1 MNTHTRLLL
10 TVISVRKVPKIIHGL
25 PSSLAWLSCNSLYQ
39 RTEDKSPYPIQP
51 TYQHIIT
58 IRSYYRRASDRSE
71 VETNNNQTWYSYT
84 PGKAGVRPKTT
95 TRRRNKNYAP
105 SRLARY
111 NGVWRSEITRRIC
124 VGPTSTT
131 GRHVAIRF
139 GWHRRQLRRR
149 GGGGGRYHEGKERLM
164 VT

>member
-1 MNTHTRLLL
+1 MNEHSHSASLNRYF
-10 TVISVRKVPKIIHGL
+10 SAEGSQNHSR
-25 PSSLAWLSCNSLYQ
+25 SSLFPRMAVLQLSLSTHQ
-39 RTEDKSPYPIQP
+39 DKSPYPIQP
-51 TYQHIIT
+51 TYQHFIT

-71 VETNNNQTWYSYT
+71 VETNNNQSWYSYT

-139 GWHRRQLRRR
+139 GWHRRQLQRR
-149 GGGGGRYHEGKERLM
+149 GGGGGTMKARKD
-164 VT
+164 